1 MARRHFDTFAAL
13 ERQMNAARQ
22 LRSEILGGAIS
33 VAFVSVFGLIRRCL
47 LRITAQAP
55 RRA

>member
-1 MARRHFDTFAAL
+1 MARRQFETFAAL

-33 VAFVSVFGLIRRCL
+33 AALASVFGLIRRCL
-47 LRITAQAP
+47 LRILAEAP